1 MDQMTAQDAISQT
14 PVAGVVDAVV
24 AEMPAAASPEPKAK
38 DEVSGE
44 GLTGPRHFPAIT
56 PDTIR
61 AAFESGKYPYAR
73 LMGRARQADKAE
85 PDSRE

>member
-1 MDQMTAQDAISQT
+1 MDQMTAQDATSQT
-14 PVAGVVDAVV
+14 PVAAVAEVVV
-24 AEMPAAASPEPKAK
+24 AETPASPSPEPKAK
-38 DEVSGE
+38 DDASGE

-73 LMGRARQADKAE
+73 LMGRAR
-85 PDSRE
+85 S